1 MAPVLGRNPAGRA
14 SRLRAPNAMPPVYTC
29 GYSDLLEDVGD
40 DGCFP
45 VPDGPGLGVSYD
57 WSFIEKNRTAH
68 HVFE

>member
-1 MAPVLGRNPAGRA
+1 MRQTVA
-14 SRLRAPNAMPPVYTC
+14 SNKGNGLDMPNAMPPVYAC

-57 WSFIEKNRTAH
+57 WA
-68 HVFE
+68 